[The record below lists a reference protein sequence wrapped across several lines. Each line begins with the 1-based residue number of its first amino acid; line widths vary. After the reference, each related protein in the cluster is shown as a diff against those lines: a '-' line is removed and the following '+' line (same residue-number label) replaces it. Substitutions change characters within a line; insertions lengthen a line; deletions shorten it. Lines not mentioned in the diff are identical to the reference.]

1 MRGGAECP
9 PGPLR
14 GSLLAYG
21 EEHLREKQKD
31 TSSKAN
37 NISRGAFYEGCS
49 IISNVVA
56 MLRGTWETFVVRTSI
71 TIIRHHV
78 ST

>member
-14 GSLLAYG
+14 GSLLAHG
-21 EEHLREKQKD
+21 EEHLQKKQKD

-49 IISNVVA
+49 IISKVVA
-56 MLRGTWETFVVRTSI
+56 MLSRQNKHNRHTTS
-71 TIIRHHV
+71 RQHLKN
-78 ST
+78 SA